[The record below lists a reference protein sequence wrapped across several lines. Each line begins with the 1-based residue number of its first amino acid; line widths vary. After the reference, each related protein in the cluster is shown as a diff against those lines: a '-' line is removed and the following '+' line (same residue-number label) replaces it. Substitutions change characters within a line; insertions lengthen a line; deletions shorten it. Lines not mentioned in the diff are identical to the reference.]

1 LSLQSNAC
9 SANFTSRQN
18 TILAL
23 AVTACALGA
32 CGWSTP
38 AQRAE
43 QRYAIVEK
51 DGTYEEKCVAAR
63 KVADLYLETLDEEKY
78 REWKLTADT
87 DCLSAAT
94 ALL

>member
-1 LSLQSNAC
+1 LSHLSTGYCADL
-9 SANFTSRQN
+9 TSRRR

-43 QRYAIVEK
+43 QSYAIVEK

-63 KVADLYLETLDEEKY
+63 KVADLYLETIEEEKY